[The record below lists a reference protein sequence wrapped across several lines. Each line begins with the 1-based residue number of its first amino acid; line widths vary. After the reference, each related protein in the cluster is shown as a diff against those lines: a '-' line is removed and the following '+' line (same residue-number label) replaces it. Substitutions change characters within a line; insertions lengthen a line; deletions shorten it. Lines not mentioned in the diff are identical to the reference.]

1 MNISYVYKQKTY
13 FGMTPNISG
22 APGTKKGRLA
32 TGKIS
37 QAVSSIK
44 NKYVVD
50 GALSWLLNSC
60 LKMSALNLF
69 DGVVDGVV
77 SWLLRISTGKKH
89 ENDGE
94 GQGREGRPPRVYMR
108 VHVWIW
114 VGTPT

>member
-50 GALSWLLNSC
+50 GALS
-60 LKMSALNLF
+60 
-69 DGVVDGVV
+69 
-77 SWLLRISTGKKH
+77 
-89 ENDGE
+89 
-94 GQGREGRPPRVYMR
+94 
-108 VHVWIW
+108 
-114 VGTPT
+114 